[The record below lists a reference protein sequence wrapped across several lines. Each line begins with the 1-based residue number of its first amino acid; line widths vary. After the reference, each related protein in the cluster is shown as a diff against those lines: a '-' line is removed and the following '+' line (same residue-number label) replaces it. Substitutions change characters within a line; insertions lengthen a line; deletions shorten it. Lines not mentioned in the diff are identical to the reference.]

1 MSSGLNAMPA
11 DGSIELIAV
20 PFSDGA
26 PNAGA
31 RLGPHA
37 LLASGLL
44 EALDLDEAALRWVD
58 VELHDGQADLARS
71 LLPRGRA
78 RNTGRVAD
86 LVARLSSVAE
96 AATMTNTTTIFLG
109 GDHSISMGSITGVAR
124 RCAREGRE
132 LFVLWIDA
140 HGDFNTPEITPTGNM
155 HGMALAMLCGEPVLP
170 AGPDMSPRQCV
181 RPENVLMLGTRSLD
195 ACEAAL
201 MRRRGLQI
209 VGMAR
214 IAEFGLRLP
223 LQRFL
228 DRVRL
233 ARGVLHVSFDVDALD
248 PSVAPG
254 VGTPV
259 RCGLEEGQACVI
271 FDLLRQ
277 SGLVSSLDV
286 VELDPSQDV
295 DRRSA
300 RFVVRMIANL
310 LRSDLTKHDP
320 IREEMCHDR
329 TST

>member
-1 MSSGLNAMPA
+1 MPS
-11 DGSIELIAV
+11 DPNTYRLDCPVGLIAV

-37 LLASGLL
+37 LLANGLL
-44 EALDLDEAALRWVD
+44 EALDLDEAALHWVD
-58 VELHDGQADLARS
+58 VDLSSGQNGAGRTA
-71 LLPRGRA
+71 LPPGRA
-78 RNTGRVAD
+78 RNTCRVSE
-86 LVARLSSVAE
+86 LVGRLSGLAE
-96 AATMTNTTTIFLG
+96 AASLMNSTTIFLG
-109 GDHSISMGSITGVAR
+109 GDHSISMGSVTGVAR

-170 AGPDMSPRQCV
+170 AGPGMPHLQCV

-195 ACEAAL
+195 PCEAVL
-201 MRRRGLQI
+201 MRHRGLNT
-209 VGMAR
+209 VGMMQ
-214 IAEFGLRLP
+214 IAKFGLRLP

-248 PSVAPG
+248 PSIAPG

-259 RCGLEEGQACVI
+259 RRGLDEGQACVI

-277 SGLVSSLDV
+277 CELVRSLDV

-295 DRRSA
+295 DRRTA

-310 LRSDLTKHDP
+310 LRADHAHRET
-320 IREEMCHDR
+320 IREDLCHD
-329 TST
+329 